1 MVLRIRSR
9 CPSRVTTLLEHP
21 WVSRPQ
27 PLRNNATFSA
37 VWGVCAVL
45 VAAERGLAQ
54 PGSVKGMLSVRV
66 DRPAEDVVV
75 VAVAGEIDSVTAPKL
90 STFLHRE
97 LEGQP
102 AALILDLTAVSFLGV
117 AGLHV
122 LDCALDRSKTLS
134 VALSVVHHEESPV
147 QSALRAAAMTGDFP
161 TFRTVTQART
171 SSGPVPTTR

>member
-1 MVLRIRSR
+1 M
-9 CPSRVTTLLEHP
+9 
-21 WVSRPQ
+21 
-27 PLRNNATFSA
+27 
-37 VWGVCAVL
+37 L
-45 VAAERGLAQ
+45 VAAELGVAQ

-75 VAVAGEIDSVTAPKL
+75 VGVTGEIDSVTAPKL
-90 STFLHRE
+90 STCLHRE

-134 VALSVVHHEESPV
+134 VALSMVYNEESAV
-147 QSALRAAAMTGDFP
+147 QSALRAAAMTGQFP

-171 SSGPVPTTR
+171 SSGTTTASTVPSTQRCPTGRPPTEASANRR

>member
-1 MVLRIRSR
+1 MG
-9 CPSRVTTLLEHP
+9 
-21 WVSRPQ
+21 
-27 PLRNNATFSA
+27 FSA
-37 VWGVCAVL
+37 AAVRNSVALFAVCVVWAVL
-45 VAAERGLAQ
+45 VVAELGVAQ

-75 VAVAGEIDSVTAPKL
+75 VGVTGEIDSVTAPKL
-90 STFLHRE
+90 STCLHRE

-134 VALSVVHHEESPV
+134 VALSMVYNEESAV
-147 QSALRAAAMTGDFP
+147 QSALRAAAMTGQFP

-171 SSGPVPTTR
+171 SSGTTTASTVPSTQL